1 MKRSALLVLLLF
13 VLIPCRAVY
22 AEADSATSACLM
34 NALTGDIVFE
44 KNADE
49 KLPMASTTKIMTL
62 LVALDKSDPD
72 ETVRISENA
81 AAQEGS
87 SAYLRAGAELTMN
100 DLLYGLM
107 LNSGNDAAVAV
118 AEHISGS
125 SEKFAEE
132 MNKLAR
138 KIGAYDTSFK
148 NPNGLD
154 QVGHYTTAK
163 DLALITKYALKN
175 EDFCRIVS
183 AKSHTA
189 IYRFSS
195 GSETEVEY
203 INHNKMLSSY
213 EGCIGVK
220 TGYTKA
226 CGRCLVTA
234 ARRGDACYI
243 AVTLND
249 PNDWQEHRELLD
261 DGFAGTRFICAVE
274 KGECIRHL
282 VSGDDDCALIA
293 AEGFTVPVDG
303 SKGKN
308 ITVKVNLPESIVPLL
323 NKGEKAGSLDIYCDD
338 TYVGSVDIV
347 ADKDISIGEDYRMKP
362 CFFTTVK
369 RLIRDLIG

>member
-1 MKRSALLVLLLF
+1 MKRLALFVLLLF
-13 VLIPCRAVY
+13 VFIPCRAVY
-22 AEADSATSACLM
+22 AEADSARSACLM
-34 NALTGDIVFE
+34 NALTGDVVFE

-81 AAQEGS
+81 ASQEGS
-87 SAYLRAGAELTMN
+87 SAYLKAGSEITMN
-100 DLLYGLM
+100 DLMYGLM

-118 AEHISGS
+118 AEHVSGS

-138 KIGAYDTSFK
+138 KIGAYNTSFK

-154 QVGHYTTAK
+154 QEGHYTTAK

-175 EDFCRIVS
+175 EEFCRIVS
-183 AKSHTA
+183 ARSHTA
-189 IYRFSS
+189 VYKDGS
-195 GSETEVEY
+195 GGETTVEY

-234 ARRGDACYI
+234 AKRGDACYI

-261 DGFAGTRFICAVE
+261 SGFSGTRFICAVE
-274 KGECIRHL
+274 KGECVRHL
-282 VSGDDDCALIA
+282 VSGDDECSLIA
-293 AEGFTVPVDG
+293 AEEFTVPVDG
-303 SKGKN
+303 NKGKN
-308 ITVKVNLPESIVPLL
+308 ITVKVNLPDSVVPLL

-338 TYVGSVDIV
+338 TYVGSVDII
-347 ADKDISIGEDYRMKP
+347 AENDISVDEEYKMKP
-362 CFFTTVK
+362 CFFTVVK
-369 RLIRDLIG
+369 RLLRGLIG